1 MIEKWPRY
9 ATRQNISLSINWM
22 APLAARL
29 SPPHSFRIF
38 VGYPSAAW
46 TVSHEKLT
54 PGPGPGETSLLRGK
68 LSNWLVKSAKVYM
81 LPGWMDFR
89 FRVPTVNA
97 LFTAY
102 TYSPGRLNPM
112 RGKKKKWKKRGRRG
126 IFARVPFPLT
136 SLREKKSPTRL
147 FKYRIAVKKEIYLTL
162 AFLFGRPLYRDP
174 IISYFVAIILIFNI

>member
-1 MIEKWPRY
+1 MIRLRVLFRTMIEKWPRY

-112 RGKKKKWKKRGRRG
+112 RGKKKKMKEKGKKRNLC
-126 IFARVPFPLT
+126 A
-136 SLREKKSPTRL
+136 
-147 FKYRIAVKKEIYLTL
+147 
-162 AFLFGRPLYRDP
+162 RPLSVNVASRKK
-174 IISYFVAIILIFNI
+174 ISNAFI